1 LAAQAPGVYDR
12 DVTRHLKDRV
22 LSAISASHKAEPPAR
37 WQQRKSAQTRQ
48 RLIEAGVD
56 CLVESGYPGL
66 TTAAVAERCAVSRG
80 AMHHHFPARLELV
93 GAIIEHVFYRRMAN
107 YLEDYFASMA
117 GRAEEERVHVAS
129 DAHWRSVQ
137 SREYAAYV
145 ELAVAAR
152 TDGELAALFDP
163 AARNYDA
170 AWIGEM
176 IEAFPQWRDQWR
188 DLKLASDFTMALH
201 MGLLLHRAS
210 FDDPEREERVR
221 HFAAG
226 AVRDLYARSQN
237 RR

>member
-1 LAAQAPGVYDR
+1 MAAGAPGGYWVGVSR
-12 DVTRHLKDRV
+12 QIKDRV
-22 LSAISASHKAEPPAR
+22 LSAISASHKAQPPAR
-37 WQQRKSAQTRQ
+37 WQQRKSAQTRL

-80 AMHHHFPARLELV
+80 AMHHHFPARLNLV

-107 YLEDYFASMA
+107 YLEDYFGSMT

-137 SREYAAYV
+137 SREYAAYL

-152 TDGELAALFDP
+152 TDVELAALFDP

-170 AWIGEM
+170 VWIAEM
-176 IEAFPQWRDQWR
+176 IEAFPQWRQQWQ

-210 FDDPEREERVR
+210 FDDEEREDRVR
-221 HFAAG
+221 HFAAA
-226 AVRDLYARSQN
+226 AVRDLYDRT
-237 RR
+237 